1 MFFILV
7 SYTHPLKILSHTIA
21 WLDVSLSF
29 ASVSV
34 NAPKPYIRPKLREK
48 GMDNYL
54 YYSYHWTFLSHN
66 VKISKF

>member
-1 MFFILV
+1 M
-7 SYTHPLKILSHTIA
+7 KILSHTVA

-48 GMDNYL
+48 GMHNYL
-54 YYSYHWTFLSHN
+54 HSYYTLLETFLT
-66 VKISKF
+66 KCSKLIDF